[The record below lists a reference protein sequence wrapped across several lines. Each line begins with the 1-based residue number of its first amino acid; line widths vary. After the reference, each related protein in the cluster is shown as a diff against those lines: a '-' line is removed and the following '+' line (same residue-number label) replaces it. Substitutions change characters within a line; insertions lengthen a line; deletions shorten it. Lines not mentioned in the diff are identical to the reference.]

1 MMQVKEIT
9 TCRSCGSTKLETVL
23 DLGNLCV
30 SDFVTPGQDEDRA
43 PLELMVCEDCSLVQL
58 RHTVE
63 RDRLYRDY
71 WYHSGTNESMVAAL
85 RDVVE
90 GACRRVELTP
100 GDAVLDIGA
109 NDGTLLRMFPGH
121 WRRVGFEP
129 ADIFSKDLSWMRTGD
144 TWCPTYF
151 PPDEKWLMES
161 IFPSKPKI
169 IASIAMFYDLDD
181 PNAFMSAIRDWLH
194 PDGVWVC
201 QFQDL
206 HAMLACNGFDN
217 ICHEHLTYWGQYAFY
232 DLVARHGLRVVDVSH
247 NKTNGGSV
255 RYIVKHGNWNP
266 PRPEPKH
273 ATQFRYQLHRFSREV
288 ERLKETT
295 LLMLTEW
302 KAQGKTVYGYGAS
315 TKGNTLLQYYGIGPE
330 LLPAIADRNPD
341 KWGRLTV
348 GTHIPIISEEDM
360 REQRPDYL
368 FVLPWAFIDAF
379 MKREHRFLASGGQ
392 FIVPLPTLTT
402 LGQEWDDSIV
412 SAEQSDGLLSCL
424 HQT

>member
-1 MMQVKEIT
+1 MDVKEIKS
-9 TCRSCGSTKLETVL
+9 CRACGSTRLETVL

-30 SDFVTPGQDEDRA
+30 SDFIGPCQTEDEDRA
-43 PLELMVCEDCSLVQL
+43 PLELMVCDDCSLVQL
-58 RHTVE
+58 RHTVD

-85 RDVVE
+85 RDVAE
-90 GACRRVELTP
+90 DACRRVELTP
-100 GDAVLDIGA
+100 GDAALDIGA
-109 NDGTLLRMFPGH
+109 NDGTMLRMFPKGI
-121 WRRVGFEP
+121 RRIGFEP
-129 ADIFSKDLSWMRTGD
+129 SDIFSKGLSWMRTGD

-151 PPDEKWLMES
+151 PPNEEWLMES
-161 IFPSKPKI
+161 ICPSKPRI
-169 IASIAMFYDLDD
+169 ITSIAMFYDVDD
-181 PNAFMSAIRDWLH
+181 PNAFVEAIKNWLH
-194 PDGVWVC
+194 PDGVWVV

-217 ICHEHLTYWGQYAFY
+217 ICHEHLTYWGQYALY

-247 NKTNGGSV
+247 NRTNGGSV
-255 RYIVKHGNWNP
+255 RYIVKHDQWDP

-273 ATQFRYQLHRFSREV
+273 STQFGYQLRNFRREA
-288 ERLKETT
+288 ERLKEAT

-348 GTHIPIISEEDM
+348 GTHIPIISEEEM
-360 REQRPDYL
+360 RERRPDYL
-368 FVLPWAFIDAF
+368 FALPWHFIDSF
-379 MKREHRFLASGGQ
+379 TKRENAT
-392 FIVPLPTLTT
+392 FIVPLP
-402 LGQEWDDSIV
+402 S
-412 SAEQSDGLLSCL
+412 L
-424 HQT
+424 HLARGDTNANLQQTDTAAVARP

>member
-1 MMQVKEIT
+1 MDVKEIAM
-9 TCRSCGSTKLETVL
+9 CRACGSTRLETVL

-30 SDFVTPGQDEDRA
+30 SDFVGPCQVDDEDRA
-43 PLELMVCEDCSLVQL
+43 PLELMVCDDCSLVQL
-58 RHTVE
+58 RHTVD

-85 RDVVE
+85 RDVAEDAV
-90 GACRRVELTP
+90 ARLPFPATN
-100 GDAVLDIGA
+100 DTAVLDIGA

-121 WRRVGFEP
+121 WQRHGFEP
-129 ADIFSKDLSWMRTGD
+129 SDLVYDARKDGAMVAHG
-144 TWCPTYF
+144 YF
-151 PPDEKWLMES
+151 PPDHPPFERDGYN
-161 IFPSKPKI
+161 I
-169 IASIAMFYDLDD
+169 ITSIAMFYDVDD
-181 PNAFMSAIRDWLH
+181 VNGFVEAIKNWLH

-217 ICHEHLTYWGQYAFY
+217 ICHEHLTYWGRYAFY
-232 DLVARHGLRVVDVSH
+232 DLVARHGLQVVGVSH

-266 PRPEPKH
+266 PKPEPKH

-348 GTHIPIISEEDM
+348 GTHIPIISEEEM
-360 REQRPDYL
+360 RQRKPDYL
-368 FVLPWAFIDAF
+368 FCLPWHFIDSF
-379 MKREHRFLASGGQ
+379 TKREDAT
-392 FIVPLPTLTT
+392 FIVPLP
-402 LGQEWDDSIV
+402 S
-412 SAEQSDGLLSCL
+412 L
-424 HQT
+424 HLARGDTNANLQQTDTAAVARP